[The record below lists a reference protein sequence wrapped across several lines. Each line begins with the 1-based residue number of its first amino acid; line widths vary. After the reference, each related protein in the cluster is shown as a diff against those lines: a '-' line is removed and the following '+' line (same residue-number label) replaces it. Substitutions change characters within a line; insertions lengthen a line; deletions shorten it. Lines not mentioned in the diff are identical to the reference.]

1 MVVSWI
7 LSIALA
13 LSPLDGIPYMPPGS
27 EIRVV
32 SPNYLTVYAIWRV
45 DERRLVAQPGSLPT
59 PENTDV
65 RILFTVG
72 GKTYPPYNGASGPRG
87 DIRLKVGNDEVSMVE
102 LLTRTYRLN
111 LPGGKLLPEG
121 K

>member
-1 MVVSWI
+1 MVAWI

-13 LSPLDGIPYMPPGS
+13 LSPLPGIDYMPPGS

-32 SPNYLTVYAIWRV
+32 STNYLTVYAVWRV
-45 DERRLVAQPGSLPT
+45 DERRLVAQPNSLPT
-59 PENTDV
+59 PDNTDV

-72 GKTYPPYNGASGPRG
+72 GKTYPPYNGTSGPRG
-87 DIRLKVGNDEVSMVE
+87 DIRLKVGNDDVSMVE